1 MRDTS
6 ERNRK
11 GESSDIKK
19 VEQVIDLLP
28 LQQKR
33 NGNRIGTN

>member
-1 MRDTS
+1 MRNTS

-19 VEQVIDLLP
+19 AP
-28 LQQKR
+28 FQQKR